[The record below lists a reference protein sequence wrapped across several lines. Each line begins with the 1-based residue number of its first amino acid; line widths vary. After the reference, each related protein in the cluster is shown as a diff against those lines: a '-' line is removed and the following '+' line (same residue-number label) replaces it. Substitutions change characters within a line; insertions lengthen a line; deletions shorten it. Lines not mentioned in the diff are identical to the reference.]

1 MNPRRVLVVAAHP
14 DDELLGAGGTIR
26 RHADDGAEVHVLIA
40 CEGVTMRYTEDHH
53 VRLCDQATAASEIL
67 GTRGVSFGELPD
79 QRLDTLPLVDVV
91 TLVEQHVRTV
101 RPEVVYTHCPQDV
114 NRDHRVL
121 LEAVQVATRPYSA
134 PFVREVL
141 MFETPS
147 STEWGSPSVQPA
159 FVPHVFVD
167 VSTTIEAK
175 IAAFCCYEREVRPP
189 PHPRSP
195 EALRARA
202 SVWGAVAGVAAAE
215 PFQVLRSCR

>member
-1 MNPRRVLVVAAHP
+1 
-14 DDELLGAGGTIR
+14 
-26 RHADDGAEVHVLIA
+26 
-40 CEGVTMRYTEDHH
+40 MRYTEEHH
-53 VRLCDQATAASEIL
+53 GRVCEQAAAASAIL
-67 GTRGVSFGELPD
+67 GARGLSFGGLPD

-91 TLVEQHVRTV
+91 TLVERHVQTV
-101 RPEVVYTHCPQDV
+101 RPDAVYTHCPQDV

-121 LEAVQVATRPYSA
+121 LEAVQVATRPHAA

-147 STEWGSPSVQPA
+147 STEWGTPAVQSP
-159 FVPHVFVD
+159 FVPHVLVD
-167 VSTTIEAK
+167 ISSTIEAK
-175 IAAFCCYEREVRPP
+175 IAAFCCYVQEVRPA

-215 PFQVLRSCR
+215 PFQVLRSYR